1 MLFQNNDVKIVVNKK
16 GINETI
22 TRFVVDD
29 ITSQQE
35 MITSLTTDKVSFYY
49 KTGKIDFDYQKV
61 YKDAIN
67 LVNQNNIKLNNISN
81 SNLSYTM
88 IEYYTLLAMAC
99 LYGAM
104 ISIFITNKNSA
115 NITSAG
121 KRTTI
126 SPVHKK
132 TMLLS
137 SFLASYIVQM
147 LGILVIFLY
156 TIFVLKVDYGNNI
169 PLVILLLSL
178 GSLAGLTLG
187 IAIGTLLKA
196 SETTKTGILIAIT
209 MFFSFL
215 SGMMGITMKYVI
227 DTNVPILNL
236 INPAA
241 MITDGFYSLYYYDT
255 LNRFYFNIISLIV
268 FSIIMLA
275 ISYQEKNMTV
285 FNTFWKVINKY
296 KGTIILFT
304 VMLIAFGGINTTTSN
319 TSLDFT
325 NNKPDIVIINNDQNK
340 GLTKNLIAYL
350 KENTNVKDIKDE
362 EEIDDALFYRQVNYI
377 IYIPKNYRNDILS
390 GINHKIDIKTTDD
403 YDSSLAEMIL
413 KRYLKTQEVYSKT
426 TSNEQELIEKIN
438 TNLKT
443 KSEVSITSTVNTDKT
458 SKVSGYYNF
467 ASYSIMYTIIFII
480 CMVLASFNEKT
491 IKKRTIIS
499 SMNYKTHNK
508 LILKASFLYSIIVW
522 LLFMILGIIL
532 FPDTVISLRGLIYTI
547 NAFIF
552 TFASLTLALLI
563 SSLSSNKSA
572 ITGIANVVCL
582 GSAFLCGAFIPSTWL
597 PDTVIKI
604 SRIFPTYWYV
614 NSNDLLSSLEK
625 IDLNSLEP
633 IIINMLVVLLFSLIF
648 IVLTNI
654 ISKKKQ
660 IVE

>member
-1 MLFQNNDVKIVVNKK
+1 
-16 GINETI
+16 
-22 TRFVVDD
+22 
-29 ITSQQE
+29 
-35 MITSLTTDKVSFYY
+35 
-49 KTGKIDFDYQKV
+49 
-61 YKDAIN
+61 
-67 LVNQNNIKLNNISN
+67 
-81 SNLSYTM
+81 
-88 IEYYTLLAMAC
+88 
-99 LYGAM
+99 
-104 ISIFITNKNSA
+104 
-115 NITSAG
+115 
-121 KRTTI
+121 
-126 SPVHKK
+126 
-132 TMLLS
+132 
-137 SFLASYIVQM
+137 
-147 LGILVIFLY
+147 
-156 TIFVLKVDYGNNI
+156 
-169 PLVILLLSL
+169 
-178 GSLAGLTLG
+178 
-187 IAIGTLLKA
+187 
-196 SETTKTGILIAIT
+196 
-209 MFFSFL
+209 
-215 SGMMGITMKYVI
+215 
-227 DTNVPILNL
+227 
-236 INPAA
+236 
-241 MITDGFYSLYYYDT
+241 
-255 LNRFYFNIISLIV
+255 
-268 FSIIMLA
+268 
-275 ISYQEKNMTV
+275 MTV

-304 VMLIAFGGINTTTSN
+304 VMLVAFGGINTTSSN
-319 TSLDFT
+319 NSLDFT
-325 NNKPDIVIINNDQNK
+325 NNKPDILIINNDQNK
-340 GLTKNLIAYL
+340 GLTKNLISYL
-350 KENTNVKDIKDE
+350 KENTNVKNIKEE

-390 GINHKIDIKTTDD
+390 GINPKIDIKTTGD
-403 YDSSLAEMIL
+403 YDSSLAEIIL

-426 TSNEQELIEKIN
+426 TSNEEELIGKIN

-458 SKVSGYYNF
+458 SKASRYYNF

-480 CMVLASFNEKT
+480 CMVLSSFNEKV

-563 SSLSSNKSA
+563 SSLSSNKNV

-582 GSAFLCGAFIPSTWL
+582 GSAFLCGAFIPTTWL
-597 PDTVIKI
+597 PETVIKI

-614 NSNDLLSSLEK
+614 NSNDLLTSLEK
-625 IDLNSLEP
+625 INLNTLEP

>member
-1 MLFQNNDVKIVVNKK
+1 
-16 GINETI
+16 
-22 TRFVVDD
+22 
-29 ITSQQE
+29 
-35 MITSLTTDKVSFYY
+35 
-49 KTGKIDFDYQKV
+49 
-61 YKDAIN
+61 
-67 LVNQNNIKLNNISN
+67 
-81 SNLSYTM
+81 
-88 IEYYTLLAMAC
+88 
-99 LYGAM
+99 
-104 ISIFITNKNSA
+104 
-115 NITSAG
+115 
-121 KRTTI
+121 
-126 SPVHKK
+126 
-132 TMLLS
+132 
-137 SFLASYIVQM
+137 
-147 LGILVIFLY
+147 
-156 TIFVLKVDYGNNI
+156 
-169 PLVILLLSL
+169 
-178 GSLAGLTLG
+178 
-187 IAIGTLLKA
+187 
-196 SETTKTGILIAIT
+196 
-209 MFFSFL
+209 
-215 SGMMGITMKYVI
+215 
-227 DTNVPILNL
+227 
-236 INPAA
+236 
-241 MITDGFYSLYYYDT
+241 
-255 LNRFYFNIISLIV
+255 
-268 FSIIMLA
+268 
-275 ISYQEKNMTV
+275 MTV

-304 VMLIAFGGINTTTSN
+304 VMLVAFGGINTTTSN
-319 TSLDFT
+319 NSLDFT

-340 GLTKNLIAYL
+340 GLTKNLISYL

-390 GINHKIDIKTTDD
+390 GINPKIDIKTTDD

-563 SSLSSNKSA
+563 SSLSSNKNA

-597 PDTVIKI
+597 PETVIKI

>member
-1 MLFQNNDVKIVVNKK
+1 
-16 GINETI
+16 
-22 TRFVVDD
+22 
-29 ITSQQE
+29 
-35 MITSLTTDKVSFYY
+35 
-49 KTGKIDFDYQKV
+49 
-61 YKDAIN
+61 
-67 LVNQNNIKLNNISN
+67 
-81 SNLSYTM
+81 
-88 IEYYTLLAMAC
+88 
-99 LYGAM
+99 
-104 ISIFITNKNSA
+104 
-115 NITSAG
+115 
-121 KRTTI
+121 
-126 SPVHKK
+126 
-132 TMLLS
+132 
-137 SFLASYIVQM
+137 
-147 LGILVIFLY
+147 
-156 TIFVLKVDYGNNI
+156 
-169 PLVILLLSL
+169 
-178 GSLAGLTLG
+178 
-187 IAIGTLLKA
+187 
-196 SETTKTGILIAIT
+196 
-209 MFFSFL
+209 
-215 SGMMGITMKYVI
+215 
-227 DTNVPILNL
+227 
-236 INPAA
+236 
-241 MITDGFYSLYYYDT
+241 
-255 LNRFYFNIISLIV
+255 
-268 FSIIMLA
+268 
-275 ISYQEKNMTV
+275 MTV

-319 TSLDFT
+319 NSLDFT

-390 GINHKIDIKTTDD
+390 GINPKIDIKTTDD

-563 SSLSSNKSA
+563 SSLSSNKNA

-597 PDTVIKI
+597 PETVIKI

-625 IDLNSLEP
+625 INLNSLEP

>member
-1 MLFQNNDVKIVVNKK
+1 
-16 GINETI
+16 
-22 TRFVVDD
+22 
-29 ITSQQE
+29 
-35 MITSLTTDKVSFYY
+35 
-49 KTGKIDFDYQKV
+49 
-61 YKDAIN
+61 
-67 LVNQNNIKLNNISN
+67 
-81 SNLSYTM
+81 
-88 IEYYTLLAMAC
+88 
-99 LYGAM
+99 
-104 ISIFITNKNSA
+104 
-115 NITSAG
+115 
-121 KRTTI
+121 
-126 SPVHKK
+126 
-132 TMLLS
+132 
-137 SFLASYIVQM
+137 
-147 LGILVIFLY
+147 
-156 TIFVLKVDYGNNI
+156 
-169 PLVILLLSL
+169 
-178 GSLAGLTLG
+178 
-187 IAIGTLLKA
+187 
-196 SETTKTGILIAIT
+196 
-209 MFFSFL
+209 
-215 SGMMGITMKYVI
+215 
-227 DTNVPILNL
+227 
-236 INPAA
+236 
-241 MITDGFYSLYYYDT
+241 
-255 LNRFYFNIISLIV
+255 
-268 FSIIMLA
+268 
-275 ISYQEKNMTV
+275 MTV

-319 TSLDFT
+319 NSLDFT
-325 NNKPDIVIINNDQNK
+325 NNKPDILIINNDQNK

-377 IYIPKNYRNDILS
+377 IYIPNNYRNDILS
-390 GINHKIDIKTTDD
+390 GINPKINIKTTGD
-403 YDSSLAEMIL
+403 YDSSLAEIIL

-458 SKVSGYYNF
+458 SKVSRYYNF

-563 SSLSSNKSA
+563 SSLSSNKNA

-597 PDTVIKI
+597 PETVIKI

-625 IDLNSLEP
+625 INLNSLEP

>member
-1 MLFQNNDVKIVVNKK
+1 
-16 GINETI
+16 
-22 TRFVVDD
+22 
-29 ITSQQE
+29 
-35 MITSLTTDKVSFYY
+35 
-49 KTGKIDFDYQKV
+49 
-61 YKDAIN
+61 
-67 LVNQNNIKLNNISN
+67 
-81 SNLSYTM
+81 
-88 IEYYTLLAMAC
+88 
-99 LYGAM
+99 
-104 ISIFITNKNSA
+104 
-115 NITSAG
+115 
-121 KRTTI
+121 
-126 SPVHKK
+126 
-132 TMLLS
+132 
-137 SFLASYIVQM
+137 
-147 LGILVIFLY
+147 
-156 TIFVLKVDYGNNI
+156 
-169 PLVILLLSL
+169 
-178 GSLAGLTLG
+178 
-187 IAIGTLLKA
+187 
-196 SETTKTGILIAIT
+196 
-209 MFFSFL
+209 
-215 SGMMGITMKYVI
+215 
-227 DTNVPILNL
+227 
-236 INPAA
+236 
-241 MITDGFYSLYYYDT
+241 
-255 LNRFYFNIISLIV
+255 
-268 FSIIMLA
+268 
-275 ISYQEKNMTV
+275 MTV

-304 VMLIAFGGINTTTSN
+304 VMLIAFGGINTTTSKN
-319 TSLDFT
+319 SLDFT

-390 GINHKIDIKTTDD
+390 GINPKIDIKTTDD

-563 SSLSSNKSA
+563 SSLSSNKNA
-572 ITGIANVVCL
+572 ITGITNVVCL

-597 PDTVIKI
+597 PETVIKV
-604 SRIFPTYWYV
+604 SRVFPTYWYV
-614 NSNDLLSSLEK
+614 NSNDLLSSIEK
-625 IDLNSLEP
+625 INLNSLEP

>member
-1 MLFQNNDVKIVVNKK
+1 
-16 GINETI
+16 
-22 TRFVVDD
+22 
-29 ITSQQE
+29 
-35 MITSLTTDKVSFYY
+35 
-49 KTGKIDFDYQKV
+49 
-61 YKDAIN
+61 
-67 LVNQNNIKLNNISN
+67 
-81 SNLSYTM
+81 
-88 IEYYTLLAMAC
+88 
-99 LYGAM
+99 
-104 ISIFITNKNSA
+104 
-115 NITSAG
+115 
-121 KRTTI
+121 
-126 SPVHKK
+126 
-132 TMLLS
+132 
-137 SFLASYIVQM
+137 
-147 LGILVIFLY
+147 
-156 TIFVLKVDYGNNI
+156 
-169 PLVILLLSL
+169 
-178 GSLAGLTLG
+178 
-187 IAIGTLLKA
+187 
-196 SETTKTGILIAIT
+196 
-209 MFFSFL
+209 
-215 SGMMGITMKYVI
+215 
-227 DTNVPILNL
+227 
-236 INPAA
+236 
-241 MITDGFYSLYYYDT
+241 
-255 LNRFYFNIISLIV
+255 
-268 FSIIMLA
+268 
-275 ISYQEKNMTV
+275 MTV

-304 VMLIAFGGINTTTSN
+304 VMLVAFGGINTTTSN
-319 TSLDFT
+319 NSLDFA
-325 NNKPDIVIINNDQNK
+325 NDKPDIIIINNDQNK
-340 GLTKNLIAYL
+340 GLTKNLISYL
-350 KENTNVKDIKDE
+350 KENTNVKNIKE

-390 GINHKIDIKTTDD
+390 GINPKIDIKTTGD

-413 KRYLKTQEVYSKT
+413 TRYLKTQEVYSKT

-458 SKVSGYYNF
+458 SKVSRYYNF

-480 CMVLASFNEKT
+480 CMVLSSFNEKV

-499 SMNYKTHNK
+499 SMNYKSHNK

-563 SSLSSNKSA
+563 SSLSSNKNV

-582 GSAFLCGAFIPSTWL
+582 GSAFLCGAFIPTTWL
-597 PDTVIKI
+597 PETVIKI

-614 NSNDLLSSLEK
+614 NSNDLLTSLEK
-625 IDLNSLEP
+625 INLNTLEP